1 MGADRFEFDIALTK
15 QDYLAYG
22 GAARRGPRAWRWW
35 GAAASFAAGLVAGL
49 AALMAHVVSVAGG
62 GLIAVLAVLAFQAG
76 WYACVWQASRTWPKP
91 RADGAIFTAHMV
103 IDAAGTRI
111 AQPTREW
118 LVRWSAF
125 EALDARPG
133 ALVLRARGARP
144 VIIPRR
150 CIASPTDAGR
160 LERFIS
166 ARIAGG
172 GEMPIRAAGPVRRD
186 IK

>member
-1 MGADRFEFDIALTK
+1 
-15 QDYLAYG
+15 
-22 GAARRGPRAWRWW
+22 
-35 GAAASFAAGLVAGL
+35 
-49 AALMAHVVSVAGG
+49 
-62 GLIAVLAVLAFQAG
+62 
-76 WYACVWQASRTWPKP
+76 
-91 RADGAIFTAHMV
+91 MV